1 MNTRRAAHSWP
12 SLVQGTRRMVK
23 AEPFGRP
30 ERHGAALTIRHPALR
45 CLERAQRCLGHHRR
59 AIGASL
65 DAGDTPSRRQSY
77 TCATKA
83 AGDLAQLS
91 TSHQLS
97 TEVGQAHRRG
107 FVIGPPGSWPA
118 LS

>member
-97 TEVGQAHRRG
+97 TEVGQAHT
-107 FVIGPPGSWPA
+107 IS
-118 LS
+118 